1 MLHETED
8 DINKAILFI
17 EMLKME
23 VMEMD
28 RNITKKSGVPV
39 WEKYALTIC
48 EASRFFGIGE
58 KKLRQLVK
66 RNPRAGFIIWN
77 GNRVLIKRMLFEE
90 FLNDSSSL

>member
-1 MLHETED
+1 
-8 DINKAILFI
+8 
-17 EMLKME
+17 ME
-23 VMEMD
+23 G
-28 RNITKKSGVPV
+28 NNTKIPAVPV
-39 WEKYALTIC
+39 WKKYALTIC

-77 GNRVLIKRMLFEE
+77 GNRALIKRMLFEE